1 MLARLA
7 RTVVG
12 VAVSAC
18 IFLAAGEVLTRATG
32 LVDRLNGY
40 ARTLF
45 EQGPSPELP
54 YRLRP
59 GVSLS
64 LGGIDVR
71 VNALGLRGAEVAAA
85 PAPGTVR
92 VLVLGD
98 SVVFGQGVAQDDSF
112 PARLAARLGE
122 RWHLPVETLNAGAQG
137 YDTVAE
143 AAFLAGPG
151 IALAPQGVVVG
162 MSLNDY
168 DPAPSYDVTGVLT
181 RRTPTTAAPAL
192 AHSEFLLLLRW
203 LRAWWRGE
211 LLTQMLQKKG
221 PEPAA
226 PVANDGM
233 AALDRLV
240 ATEHLRF
247 YRDPAPALW
256 ARLRGALTSLRD
268 QVASHGLWLVV
279 AIFPEAWQVGVA
291 EPDTTPQA
299 RLGALCAE
307 LGVRC
312 LDLAPAFQSAGG
324 TLFQDAQHPN
334 ARGLALAADVV
345 ADALAH

>member
-1 MLARLA
+1 MLARLG

-12 VAVSAC
+12 LVV
-18 IFLAAGEVLTRATG
+18 AAGIFFAVGEALTRVTG

-45 EQGPSPELP
+45 EQGPSAELP

-59 GVSLS
+59 GVSLT

-71 VNALGLRGAEVAAA
+71 VNAFGLRGPEVAAA

-98 SVVFGQGVAQDDSF
+98 SVVFGQGVAQEDTF

-122 RWHLPVETLNAGAQG
+122 RWHVPVEALNAGAQG

-151 IALAPQGVVVG
+151 FALAPQGVVVG

-181 RRTPTTAAPAL
+181 RHTPTAVAPAL

-211 LLTQMLQKKG
+211 LLAQMLQKRG
-221 PEPAA
+221 PEPAV

-233 AALDRLV
+233 AVLDRLV

-256 ARLRGALTSLRD
+256 TRLHSALVALRD
-268 QVASHGLWLVV
+268 QAAARGMWLVV

-299 RLGALCAE
+299 RLGALCEE
-307 LGVRC
+307 LGIRC
-312 LDLAPAFQSAGG
+312 LDLAPAFQAAGG